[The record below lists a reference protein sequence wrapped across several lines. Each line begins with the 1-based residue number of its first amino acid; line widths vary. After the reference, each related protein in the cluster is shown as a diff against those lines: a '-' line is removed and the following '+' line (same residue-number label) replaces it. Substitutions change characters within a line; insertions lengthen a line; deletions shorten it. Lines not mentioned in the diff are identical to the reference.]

1 MLSVLRLFLRHG
13 EWMEDSEE
21 VACTKG
27 QGQCYGRVLCH
38 WIKAFLIDN
47 ASLPV
52 TTWGTK
58 MSPAL
63 TLNQASRM
71 SFEITSGVLGNTS
84 RHRIL
89 LITLTAQRLGG
100 SMVLLFPFQWRQLSV
115 GWNGLVIH
123 GQTPQLVAM
132 WTVMNV
138 MMLSAIARTSFS
150 QHGLP
155 GNPTFEFGTTKTSLT
170 QSRAQ
175 ALPLGRTSFGSMT
188 NLCLMPMTA
197 NNTAGSHMTRQLYL
211 DPKAKVIHSW

>member
-1 MLSVLRLFLRHG
+1 MPVVLDRHNVFKNGSEPPEMKLFSSLSADLDFNTLSMLEPQLPGAFPGTADHSAPSRTAAISAIHNIDEILRPPRGTGHGHKHANLNSILRICLEDMLSVLHLFLRHG

-71 SFEITSGVLGNTS
+71 SFQITSGVLGNTS

-100 SMVLLFPFQWRQLSV
+100 SMVLLFPF
-115 GWNGLVIH
+115 H
-123 GQTPQLVAM
+123 
-132 WTVMNV
+132 
-138 MMLSAIARTSFS
+138 
-150 QHGLP
+150 
-155 GNPTFEFGTTKTSLT
+155 
-170 QSRAQ
+170 
-175 ALPLGRTSFGSMT
+175 
-188 NLCLMPMTA
+188 
-197 NNTAGSHMTRQLYL
+197 
-211 DPKAKVIHSW
+211 